1 MALHI
6 RQDDKQSD
14 LQRRIAAEL
23 QDKAKK
29 RALEAER
36 PDGVDDS
43 RYIEGTKRTTG
54 LLGAWVLIAIAAVGI
69 AVWLTI
75 ISTRGL

>member
-6 RQDDKQSD
+6 RQNDKQSD
-14 LQRRIAAEL
+14 LQRRIASEM

-29 RALEAER
+29 RALDTEQ

-43 RYIEGTKRTTG
+43 HYVEGTKQTTG
-54 LLGAWVLIAIAAVGI
+54 LAWAWVVIGIAAIAVVI
-69 AVWLTI
+69 WLVV
-75 ISTRGL
+75 ISTGRG

>member
-1 MALHI
+1 MGLYV
-6 RQDDKQSD
+6 KQNQNRTE
-14 LQRRIAAEL
+14 LQERIAAEM
-23 QDKAKK
+23 QEKARKK
-29 RALEAER
+29 AEPAER

-43 RYIEGTKRTTG
+43 RYIEGTQRTTG